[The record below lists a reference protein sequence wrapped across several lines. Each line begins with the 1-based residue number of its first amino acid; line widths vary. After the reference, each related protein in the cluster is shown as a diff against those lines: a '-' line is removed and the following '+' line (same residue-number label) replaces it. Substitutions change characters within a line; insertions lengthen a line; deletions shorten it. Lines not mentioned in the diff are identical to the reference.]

1 MTFTSPQPKLQAS
14 QALTPVVLAAVV
26 LAAVVLEAVVSL
38 PLQHRSPRVRSEA

>member
-14 QALTPVVLAAVV
+14 QALTPVVLE
-26 LAAVVLEAVVSL
+26 AVVLEAVVSL